1 MTSKT
6 RDTVEGGANG
16 DELRNGASSSTSKK
30 HSLVIVVG
38 IRKWVGRARCS
49 LWLVMTAPVMM
60 LFVIVVVVVV
70 WIPLFRIR
78 SLDQHTGRVETWCMC
93 VCGIQVSIQSF
104 S

>member
-6 RDTVEGGANG
+6 RDAVEGGASG

-60 LFVIVVVVVV
+60 LFVIVVVV

-78 SLDQHTGRVETWCMC
+78 SLDQHTGRV
-93 VCGIQVSIQSF
+93 
-104 S
+104 